1 MMSESILAAN
11 LLSLFQSMHGKDPM
25 SEKDYAD
32 SLAKIITDHIKTAE
46 VQAGIAV
53 STTGT
58 PATHTGMTTNT
69 GKIL

>member
-1 MMSESILAAN
+1 MMNELALSEN
-11 LLSLFQSMHGKDPM
+11 LLSLFQSMHGEPM

-32 SLAKIITDHIKTAE
+32 ALAKIITDHIKTAE

-53 STTGT
+53 STAGTQNAQTG
-58 PATHTGMTTNT
+58 ATTGT